1 MDLVQNGQPQVLVL
15 PRTGDKAEP
24 YNLNFKFYQ
33 RVDGVF
39 RVPPE
44 ATVKRVQV
52 RVLENGV
59 EAPKSSQT
67 VNLS

>member
-1 MDLVQNGQPQVLVL
+1 VL
-15 PRTGDKAEP
+15 PRAGDKAEP